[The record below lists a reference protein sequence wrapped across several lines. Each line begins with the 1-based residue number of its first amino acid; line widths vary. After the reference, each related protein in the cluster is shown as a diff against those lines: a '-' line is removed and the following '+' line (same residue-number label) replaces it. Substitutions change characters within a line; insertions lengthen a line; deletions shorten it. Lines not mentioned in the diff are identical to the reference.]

1 MAKKFYCYVDETG
14 QDTRGSL
21 FIVSV
26 VVAASERD
34 EMRRVCETIERET
47 GKNRVKW
54 SDAAHSRRLAFIQ
67 RVFSEPVF
75 QGRLNFAAYY
85 DSRDYVSLTVDAISR
100 SLRVSTGTECEA
112 TVMIDA
118 LPRSSERAV
127 GLRLRRQGIRAKK
140 VRGVKD
146 ESDALIRLADALCGF
161 VRSAKEGL
169 PAAQKLLGQAL
180 ETGWCKDVSQQ

>member
-85 DSRDYVSLTVDAISR
+85 DSRDYVSLT
-100 SLRVSTGTECEA
+100 
-112 TVMIDA
+112 
-118 LPRSSERAV
+118 
-127 GLRLRRQGIRAKK
+127 
-140 VRGVKD
+140 
-146 ESDALIRLADALCGF
+146 DALIRLADALCGF
-161 VRSAKEGL
+161 VRSAKESL